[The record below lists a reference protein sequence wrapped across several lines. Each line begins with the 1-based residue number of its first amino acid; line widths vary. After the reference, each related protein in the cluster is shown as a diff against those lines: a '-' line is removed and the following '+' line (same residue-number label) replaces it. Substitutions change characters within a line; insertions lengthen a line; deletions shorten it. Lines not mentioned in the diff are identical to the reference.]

1 MQKQLRILGYGS
13 IIPIAVLLLWG
24 LVSYS
29 GYIQPFFVPTPTAV
43 LETLRA
49 EMTTGNLWEHIAVS
63 CFRAT
68 LGFLLAALLAYP
80 VGAFMGISKIFA
92 NLMEPFNDL
101 IRYMPVPAFIPLLI
115 LWFGVGL
122 TTQISVIFI
131 GTFFQ
136 LTIMVQDAFASV
148 QREYLETGRSLSFS
162 KTEMLRSVYMPAS
175 LPQVYD
181 ALRVTVGWAWSYLIL
196 AEIVGA
202 SRGLGFMIVEA
213 QRFLRTPKV
222 IAGIII
228 IGSIGLFTDLILR
241 KLKRFVVPWTAIQP

>member
-1 MQKQLRILGYGS
+1 MRNQLRILGYGS

-29 GYIQPFFVPTPTAV
+29 GYIQPFFIPTPTAV
-43 LETLRA
+43 LDTIRA
-49 EMTTGNLWEHIAVS
+49 EFVSGALWKHLAIS

-68 LGFLLAALLAYP
+68 LGFSLAAFLAYP
-80 VGAFMGISKIFA
+80 VGALMGMNKLFE

-115 LWFGVGL
+115 LWFGIGL
-122 TTQISVIFI
+122 TTQIAVIFV

-136 LTIMVQDAFASV
+136 LTIMVQDAFSNV
-148 QREYLETGRSLSFS
+148 QKEYLETGKSLSFS
-162 KTEMLRSVYMPAS
+162 KLEMLRSVYIPAS

-228 IGSIGLFTDLILR
+228 IGSIGLITDLILR
-241 KLKRFVVPWTAIQP
+241 KLKRFIVPWTAVQP